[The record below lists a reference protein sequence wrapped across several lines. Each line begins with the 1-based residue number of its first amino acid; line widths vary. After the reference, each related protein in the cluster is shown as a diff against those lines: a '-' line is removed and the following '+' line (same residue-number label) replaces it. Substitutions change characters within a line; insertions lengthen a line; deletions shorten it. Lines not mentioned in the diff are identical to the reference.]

1 MRVILKR
8 EVRGLGRP
16 GEVKDVAD
24 GYAQNFLL
32 PKGLAIEATAGEL
45 KHLARERQADKLKKD
60 RAHADSEEL
69 AQRLAT
75 ITLMFRL
82 KSGEQGKT
90 FGSVTNKDIAESLKR
105 EHSIEVDRAKI
116 HLDEPLRSL
125 GAHSVEVRLAP
136 DIRTKVMV
144 AIEPVLKRGGI

>member
-45 KHLARERQADKLKKD
+45 KHLSQERQADKLKKD
-60 RAHADSEEL
+60 RAHTDAEEL
-69 AQRLAT
+69 AKRLET

-82 KSGEQGKT
+82 KAGGQGKT

-105 EHSIEVDRAKI
+105 EHGIDVDRTKI
-116 HLDEPLRSL
+116 TLAEPLRAL
-125 GAHSVEVRLAP
+125 GPHSVEIRLMP
-136 DIRTKVMV
+136 DIRAKVTV
-144 AIEPVLKRGGI
+144 AVEAAT